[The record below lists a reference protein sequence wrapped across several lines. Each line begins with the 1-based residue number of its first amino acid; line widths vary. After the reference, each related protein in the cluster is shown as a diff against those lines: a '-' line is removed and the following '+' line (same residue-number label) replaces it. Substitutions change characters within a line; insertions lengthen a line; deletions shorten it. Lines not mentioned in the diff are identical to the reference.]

1 MGTSESAGIDDEAE
15 AFTQMLAESCQ
26 QLASM
31 DGDAGRKAEPTDTTN
46 VPKALATTLIDS
58 ENLDRGDIPR
68 MYLRSTNW
76 RAGNPNGLGSQMD
89 GSSCKVDVST
99 GQVDVLRG
107 WTDTLEVSSSAEMAS
122 VSQGDD
128 AETYPGIGD
137 TKRAIFET
145 DGIRS
150 HADMSTGHR
159 EAPSIESNT
168 IKPVKAM
175 EIIRTPR
182 KKQKPPDSPIS
193 APKWLPDEPGGLRNQ
208 TDASSICMDAY
219 TIGNEIE
226 TTANEAETIS
236 MCLIESKLPNPPTK
250 GANACAN
257 KPNSCRNPAE
267 TLTGHR
273 EAPSV
278 DMDGEMTANTT
289 KTVRIPQIESKLQ
302 NSPIETAKRS
312 ANETNGCGN

>member
-1 MGTSESAGIDDEAE
+1 MSSEASCEIGTSESAGIDDEVE
-15 AFTQMLAESCQ
+15 AFTQTLAESCQ
-26 QLASM
+26 QLAGM
-31 DGDAGRKAEPTDTTN
+31 DGDTGRKAEPTDTTN
-46 VPKALATTLIDS
+46 VPKALATTLID
-58 ENLDRGDIPR
+58 
-68 MYLRSTNW
+68 Y
-76 RAGNPNGLGSQMD
+76 
-89 GSSCKVDVST
+89 VST

-107 WTDTLEVSSSAEMAS
+107 WMDTLEVSSSAEMAS

-137 TKRAIFET
+137 TKCAVFET

-150 HADMSTGHR
+150 HADMSTRHR

-236 MCLIESKLPNPPTK
+236 MCLIELKLPNPPTK

-267 TLTGHR
+267 TLTWHR
-273 EAPSV
+273 EAPSIE
-278 DMDGEMTANTT
+278 MDGEMTANTT

-302 NSPIETAKRS
+302 NSPIETTKRS